1 MKNSEQIN
9 NIFSSAT
16 LLTDQTLSEYL
27 KSRGIQMSVATIK
40 KKHADID
47 SCPPSAKVGVKRYYK
62 MDQVNSWID
71 GKFKAIEGAVNGK

>member
-1 MKNSEQIN
+1 MKKSEQIN
-9 NIFSSAT
+9 SAFSITT

-27 KSRGIQMSVATIK
+27 RSRGIRMSVATIK
-40 KKHADID
+40 KKHADIE

-71 GKFKAIEGAVNGK
+71 GKFSAIEGTVNGK